1 MPKSP
6 RTTSLL
12 CVGKELHR
20 LTSPCA
26 VVAHSGH
33 EAHAA
38 TFQEAEALL
47 STERFDLVILSA
59 TLSDYETRRIVSAVG
74 KRRTIVLRGVAFG
87 HGLLA
92 EKGKSVA

>member
-1 MPKSP
+1 
-6 RTTSLL
+6 
-12 CVGKELHR
+12 
-20 LTSPCA
+20 